1 MRLTKTFSYSYAHN
15 RMPGSDDDQHR
26 VVSSSTSCVS
36 IPPPSSH
43 HHSLV
48 VVACN
53 RQGSRGGGGNGKTSG
68 NWVGLGTIN
77 CWMHQRW
84 SSAVGNFNSIY
95 AATGRPMVCVQQPCS
110 LMEDTWVRLL
120 SVFFPF
126 LCVCLLLSPSCQAS
140 TVQYYWASEIEEEIW
155 NGWKWP

>member
-53 RQGSRGGGGNGKTSG
+53 RQGSRGGGGKETSG

-140 TVQYYWASEIEEEIW
+140 TVQYYWPSEIEEEIW